1 MIVSGKEISD
11 YSDVIIKSSD
21 NGKVLGTLS
30 DYRVKFDDAISNY
43 SVEIKKVNKK

>member
-11 YSDVIIKSSD
+11 YSDVEIKSSE

-30 DYRVKFDDAISNY
+30 DYRVKFDDVISDY
-43 SVEIKKVNKK
+43 SVEIKKNY